1 MKIRNKQ
8 TGQII
13 EVTEDQLADYGLDTM
28 AKGGMIKRA
37 DGSYSRRGLWDNI
50 RANKGSGKKPTK
62 AMLAQERKI
71 RAAEKAYGGYM
82 DMGGYMNPY
91 MAYGGYLPMAQD
103 GIGMVRPSA
112 AEIAQRS
119 QNYAPVQ
126 ETSMLQPVV
135 IEDDSQP
142 YSVIQRT
149 LPEGVDYSS
158 QVPFNTGVVQVGN
171 VPVQV
176 AMKQEA
182 AKSTSK
188 NLGLVDYLASQGLAF
203 DKESRKKY
211 AKELGIKDY
220 DFSGT
225 KNTELLKKIKENIS
239 KINKKG
245 YSWSNAQSPN
255 YGVTGGAEPRT
266 PVSVRAKP
274 PVAPP
279 PPAPAPPL
287 LSMASPVVQS
297 PYSASAP
304 ITMDPYYNA
313 MQSDA
318 TRAYIDPRMTN
329 PFLPTIPNLQ
339 YITQQ
344 GNPELARYATS
355 NPQNLRFV
363 QGRKEYGGY
372 MAQGGINNPGFRAL
386 PDYVQQNIIDNMAY
400 GGCKECG
407 GKMQGGGTAK
417 PSYNFPALMEKP
429 TAMDSAVYRSNFN
442 QMLKQDPYA
451 VSQYQK
457 MQKYGIPPTLDNETY
472 TKALMWQNAY
482 EDALSKLKK
491 KESGGKLPK
500 EVLRARLESHM
511 SSGQA
516 QDYLNTYGMGGYLD
530 EAGDGKWMQKATA
543 SIKRRGTEGVCTGSK
558 FGGPGCPPGSKRYNL
573 AKTFRKMAKSK
584 KEEGGYAQG
593 GEYEMTDAEIAKL
606 RSMGYKIK
614 EV

>member
-119 QNYAPVQ
+119 QSYAPVQ

-158 QVPFNTGVVQVGN
+158 QVPFNMGVVQVGN

-182 AKSTSK
+182 AKPAKSTSK

-220 DFSGT
+220 DFSAT
-225 KNTELLKKIKENIS
+225 KNTELLKKIKEQET
-239 KINKKG
+239 KLNK
-245 YSWSNAQSPN
+245 YNSFAARSFSQPYFERDTYQEAAASPN
-255 YGVTGGAEPRT
+255 VQQPNVGKYNSFTARSFNQPVMVEEQSYSPAPKSTPAPVRQ
-266 PVSVRAKP
+266 PVSR
-274 PVAPP
+274 
-279 PPAPAPPL
+279 
-287 LSMASPVVQS
+287 
-297 PYSASAP
+297 
-304 ITMDPYYNA
+304 YNA
-313 MQSDA
+313 FTSRSFAQPFFDQDVAVPQTFTPGNVVSILTNPA
-318 TRAYIDPRMTN
+318 YKPTRAN
-329 PFLPTIPNLQ
+329 
-339 YITQQ
+339 
-344 GNPELARYATS
+344 G
-355 NPQNLRFV
+355 
-363 QGRKEYGGY
+363 
-372 MAQGGINNPGFRAL
+372 GGINNPGFRAL
-386 PDYVQQNIIDNMAY
+386 PDYVQEKIKDNMAY

-407 GKMQGGGTAK
+407 GR
-417 PSYNFPALMEKP
+417 ME
-429 TAMDSAVYRSNFN
+429 A
-442 QMLKQDPYA
+442 
-451 VSQYQK
+451 
-457 MQKYGIPPTLDNETY
+457 
-472 TKALMWQNAY
+472 
-482 EDALSKLKK
+482 
-491 KESGGKLPK
+491 GGKLPK

-516 QDYLNTYGMGGYLD
+516 QDYLNTYGMGGYLE
-530 EAGDGKWMQKATA
+530 EAGDGKWIQKATA

>member
-62 AMLAQERKI
+62 AMLAQEKKI

-119 QNYAPVQ
+119 QSYAPVQ
-126 ETSMLQPVV
+126 EVSMLQPVMT
-135 IEDDSQP
+135 EDDSQP
-142 YSVIQRT
+142 YSTIQRT

-158 QVPFNTGVVQVGN
+158 QVPYNTGVVQVGN

-182 AKSTSK
+182 AKPTSK

-225 KNTELLKKIKENIS
+225 KNTELLKKIKENVS
-239 KINKKG
+239 KIVPYGSKQRPVQLPEITVV
-245 YSWSNAQSPN
+245 ADRRLSPVGSKAN
-255 YGVTGGAEPRT
+255 
-266 PVSVRAKP
+266 PVMGPEVEVG
-274 PVAPP
+274 PVAYTGLRNWSEFS
-279 PPAPAPPL
+279 APALNVPNPYVSQTPPL
-287 LSMASPVVQS
+287 S
-297 PYSASAP
+297 
-304 ITMDPYYNA
+304 
-313 MQSDA
+313 
-318 TRAYIDPRMTN
+318 R
-329 PFLPTIPNLQ
+329 
-339 YITQQ
+339 YITGYGNSPLSSYAGYNPPQQ
-344 GNPELARYATS
+344 K
-355 NPQNLRFV
+355 FV

-372 MAQGGINNPGFRAL
+372 MAQGGINNPGFREL

-407 GKMQGGGTAK
+407 GRM
-417 PSYNFPALMEKP
+417 
-429 TAMDSAVYRSNFN
+429 
-442 QMLKQDPYA
+442 
-451 VSQYQK
+451 
-457 MQKYGIPPTLDNETY
+457 
-472 TKALMWQNAY
+472 
-482 EDALSKLKK
+482 
-491 KESGGKLPK
+491 ESGGKLPK

-511 SSGQA
+511 SPGQA
-516 QDYLNTYGMGGYLD
+516 QNYLSAYGMGGYLD